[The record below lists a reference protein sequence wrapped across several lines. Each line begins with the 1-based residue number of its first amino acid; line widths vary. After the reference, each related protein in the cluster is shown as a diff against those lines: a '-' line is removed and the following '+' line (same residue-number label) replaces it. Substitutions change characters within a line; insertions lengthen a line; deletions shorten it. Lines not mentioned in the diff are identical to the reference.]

1 MTSLIAVSSYTDTD
15 ILAHTPK
22 GAENDQ
28 GITCFWLDHAT
39 GSLKPAG
46 GADHPTEKD
55 VVYASTER
63 IDEDGSVYSL
73 RLARDDAAD
82 GVSLRVVDEATAK
95 GKSTCY
101 LAVDKSGRWLR
112 LTNYWEA
119 SVCVLPIEGAAIG
132 ACADAHFLPPGNALQ
147 RAAKDGSLQ
156 PVAPRCDQP
165 SSYCVST
172 KPSREEH
179 WTYRQRWPHAHCCV
193 TEPYEKNFHFVVD
206 LGEDAVYHYE
216 MDEAVGKMACLGS
229 TRLARGGGPRHVVF
243 HPTRKAA
250 FLVNELASTVSCF
263 TVDLANATKRGVK
276 SETDDDAVLRLA
288 PCGPQ
293 STLPA
298 GYDNAHHCVNGIWK
312 AKSHSSEIRLDA
324 AGDWLFVGNRGHDS
338 LAVFKVSFDAAGQVA
353 LELAHCHPTGGKC
366 PRNFAVLDRHV
377 VLGNQD
383 TNELVVLERNLET
396 GSLARVS
403 AVPHNSPNY
412 VARLDAPPAL
422 PALPE
427 DPSETIRAPLAKSPS
442 SKASLLDAFAPPAPA
457 RAPTP
462 EAPAAAATTPQPPK
476 RRRPR
481 RRRRRRRRPSP
492 PADGGAPAK
501 KAPVKKAP
509 AKKAPPKAAPKPT
522 GPVLTNS
529 AQYSRQSQYELGW
542 FGKFDDAKTGDE
554 RSKKI
559 LARFDKVGG
568 NGEQARTPER
578 VRAEIEAIEAR
589 KAAAVARI
597 KGGN

>member
-1 MTSLIAVSSYTDTD
+1 MFCGPDSAKPQRKRAPHSVPHLR
-15 ILAHTPK
+15 
-22 GAENDQ
+22 
-28 GITCFWLDHAT
+28 CFWLDHAT

-46 GADHPTEKD
+46 GADVGAAPASPRDSPRRPETETPLGPNPAFILQHPTEKD

-73 RLARDDAAD
+73 RLARDAAD

-132 ACADAHFLPPGNALQ
+132 ACADAHFLPPANALQ
-147 RAAKDGSLQ
+147 QPAKDGSLQ

-263 TVDLANATKRGVK
+263 TVDLANATKRGVT

-338 LAVFKVSFDAAGQVA
+338 LAVFKVSFDAAGQVS

-383 TNELVVLERNLET
+383 TNELVVLERDLET
-396 GSLARVS
+396 GALARVS

-457 RAPTP
+457 ARAPTP
-462 EAPAAAATTPQPPK
+462 EAPAAAVAA
-476 RRRPR
+476 PR
-481 RRRRRRRRPSP
+481 
-492 PADGGAPAK
+492 
-501 KAPVKKAP
+501 APVA
-509 AKKAPPKAAPKPT
+509 
-522 GPVLTNS
+522 
-529 AQYSRQSQYELGW
+529 
-542 FGKFDDAKTGDE
+542 
-554 RSKKI
+554 
-559 LARFDKVGG
+559 
-568 NGEQARTPER
+568 
-578 VRAEIEAIEAR
+578 
-589 KAAAVARI
+589 AAAVAVALAAAVAYLAL
-597 KGGN
+597 